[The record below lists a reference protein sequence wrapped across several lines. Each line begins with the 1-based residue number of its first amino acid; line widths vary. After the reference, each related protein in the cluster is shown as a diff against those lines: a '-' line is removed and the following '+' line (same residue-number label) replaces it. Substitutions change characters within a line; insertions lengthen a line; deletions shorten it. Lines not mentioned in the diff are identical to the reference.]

1 MNTGG
6 PAFPC
11 DLTSY
16 DEEVVENFG
25 GMTLRDYFAG
35 EAMQSLIVETG
46 RTLQHCEGVNFKG
59 LVIADNEGGTPTAIA
74 EESYAMADAML
85 KARLV

>member
-6 PAFPC
+6 PAFPPFH
-11 DLTSY
+11 DPNTHTY
-16 DEEVVENFG
+16 

-46 RTLQHCEGVNFKG
+46 RTLQHCEGVSFMG
-59 LVIADNEGGTPTAIA
+59 LVIANNEGGTPTAIA